1 MCNSLVERYL
11 KMLESSLEEKFRKRV
26 KALGHGVLCL
36 KFVSPGFTG
45 LPDRIILLPG
55 ARVVFAELKQRGKKE
70 RKRQEYVQGLL
81 RGLGFPVFSS
91 VNTPEKIEAVVAY
104 CAEVLSCGKI

>member
-1 MCNSLVERYL
+1 
-11 KMLESSLEEKFRKRV
+11 MLESSLEEKFRKRI

-45 LPDRIILLPG
+45 VPDRIILLPG
-55 ARVVFAELKQRGKKE
+55 GHVVFAELKQRGKTE

-81 RGLGFPVFSS
+81 LKLGFPVFSS
-91 VNTPEKIEAVVAY
+91 VDREEKVDAVVAY
-104 CAEVLSCGKI
+104 CEAVLRFERDSGI